1 MQSELFFRVTIRLIR
16 EPYGTLLVQNK
27 FFSSY
32 IIVIKLVSLNMQT
45 WYLFYIE
52 ETRLKIKLFT
62 VNLIQ

>member
-32 IIVIKLVSLNMQT
+32 IILIKLVSLNMQT

>member
-1 MQSELFFRVTIRLIR
+1 MQSELFFRVTIGLIR
-16 EPYGTLLVQNK
+16 VPYGTLLVQNK

-32 IIVIKLVSLNMQT
+32 MIVIKLVKLNMQT